1 MGKGIQSIKSR
12 LHVFAPYLLHLA
24 LVVAVA
30 AYVLAGALAIRQ
42 IEAIAIDRNLTIL
55 IKKDGNIYREDDKQN
70 KFSLTSQNKNDQ
82 LRPKMEC
89 MIEMLKQR
97 SNAKICEEGRLDELT
112 DDVYNNCFQ
121 EQIYDDRNE
130 NKVSQI
136 TNDASTNDVD
146 DYFYW
151 SLMDSIVFCFT
162 VITTIGYGNV
172 APKTMGGRLFVIGYG
187 VLGIP
192 FTMLAIASLG
202 KFLAGILKEI
212 TQFTARFVRTISCR
226 NSVQKQ
232 LKEKEALISNLNND
246 NKTQKVLNDDDIE
259 SEGSEERKIEKWGE
273 ALVLIVAFFIYIL
286 IGSLVITSYEPEMD
300 FFGAIYFNFVSL
312 TTIGLGDLVPKNEK
326 YLVLTLIYSAVGLAL
341 TTIAIEIAAEY
352 LKMLHYF
359 GRKIDNVANVE
370 IWFGGKKL
378 TMKQLVRNLGD
389 YFDLPINEIAGLNLD
404 EFVSAAIK
412 VEAGELGTLRVPRPL
427 TLDIESIIF
436 VDADE
441 SYI

>member
-1 MGKGIQSIKSR
+1 MEKVINDAVI
-12 LHVFAPYLLHLA
+12 APYLLHLA

-30 AYVLAGALAIRQ
+30 VYVFAGALAIRQ
-42 IEAIAIDRNLTIL
+42 LEAIAINRNSSKL
-55 IKKDGNIYREDDKQN
+55 ISSGNLYPDDDKRSRAGLTDQN
-70 KFSLTSQNKNDQ
+70 KDDQ

-89 MIEMLKQR
+89 MIEMLKQKSSVR
-97 SNAKICEEGRLDELT
+97 MCEEGHLDELT
-112 DDVYNNCFQ
+112 DDALNFVKSSFKSKFI
-121 EQIYDDRNE
+121 E
-130 NKVSQI
+130 
-136 TNDASTNDVD
+136 DAGSTNEAD

-172 APKTMGGRLFVIGYG
+172 APKTMEGRLFVIAYG

-202 KFLAGILKEI
+202 KFLAEILKGI
-212 TQFTARFVRTISCR
+212 TQLGTRLMKTVLCRSTI
-226 NSVQKQ
+226 QKQ
-232 LKEKEALISNLNND
+232 FREKEALISDSKNEND
-246 NKTQKVLNDDDIE
+246 KQKVSDEDEEPDG
-259 SEGSEERKIEKWGE
+259 SEGKKVEKWGE
-273 ALVLIVAFFIYIL
+273 ALVLIVAFFIYII
-286 IGSLVITSYEPEMD
+286 IGSIVIASYEPEMD

-359 GRKIDNVANVE
+359 GRKIDNVANVQ

-389 YFDLPINEIAGLNLD
+389 YFDLPVNEIADLNLD
-404 EFVSAAIK
+404 EFVNAAIK
-412 VEAGELGTLRVPRPL
+412 VEAGELGTLRCPRPI
-427 TLDIESIIF
+427 TVDIESIIF
-436 VDADE
+436 MDADE
-441 SYI
+441 SYM

>member
-1 MGKGIQSIKSR
+1 MIRPSDKEK
-12 LHVFAPYLLHLA
+12 LAPYVLHLV
-24 LVVAVA
+24 LVIAVA

-42 IEAIAIDRNLTIL
+42 LEAIAINRNSTVL
-55 IKKDGNIYREDDKQN
+55 IRKNDNIYLGDDKRN
-70 KFSLTSQNKNDQ
+70 KISLMDQNKNNQ

-97 SNAKICEEGRLDELT
+97 SNAKICEEGHLDELT

-121 EQIYDDRNE
+121 EQIYDNRNE
-130 NKVSQI
+130 NKVSRI
-136 TNDASTNDVD
+136 TR
-146 DYFYW
+146 
-151 SLMDSIVFCFT
+151 
-162 VITTIGYGNV
+162 YGNV
-172 APKTMGGRLFVIGYG
+172 APKTMEGRLFVIAYG

-202 KFLAGILKEI
+202 KFLAEILKGI
-212 TQFTARFVRTISCR
+212 TQLMTRFIKTIFCR
-226 NSVQKQ
+226 NSLQKHS
-232 LKEKEALISNLNND
+232 KEKEALINDLNND
-246 NKTQKVLNDDDIE
+246 DKQKVLNDDGDV
-259 SEGSEERKIEKWGE
+259 SENSEERKIKDFVNSDAVVLLCYNILNSLKMLRRKTNKRESRKWGE
-273 ALVLIVAFFIYIL
+273 ALVLIVAFFIYII
-286 IGSLVITSYEPEMD
+286 IGSIVIASYEPEMD

-312 TTIGLGDLVPKNEK
+312 TTIGLGDLVPK
-326 YLVLTLIYSAVGLAL
+326 TVGLAL

-359 GRKIDNVANVE
+359 GRKIDNVANVQ

-389 YFDLPINEIAGLNLD
+389 YFDLPINEIADLNLD
-404 EFVSAAIK
+404 EFVNAAIK
-412 VEAGELGTLRVPRPL
+412 VEAGELGTLRCPRPI

-441 SYI
+441 SYM

>member
-1 MGKGIQSIKSR
+1 
-12 LHVFAPYLLHLA
+12 
-24 LVVAVA
+24 
-30 AYVLAGALAIRQ
+30 
-42 IEAIAIDRNLTIL
+42 
-55 IKKDGNIYREDDKQN
+55 
-70 KFSLTSQNKNDQ
+70 
-82 LRPKMEC
+82 MEC

-112 DDVYNNCFQ
+112 DDIYNNCFQ

-146 DYFYW
+146 EYFYW

-286 IGSLVITSYEPEMD
+286 IGSLVIASYEPEMD

-312 TTIGLGDLVPKNEK
+312 TTIGLGDLVPKKKRGDRVAWNLLGDPEDNNLLNYPFFSEK

-412 VEAGELGTLRVPRPL
+412 VEAGELGTLRVPQPL